1 MTATALN
8 TEQILWDL
16 ADTLVALHG
25 HEIRELAWS
34 YACKLAYD
42 GEEQSAEKA
51 LELIAE
57 FEQDIK
63 ERYEEED

>member
-1 MTATALN
+1 MTTTALN

-16 ADTLVALHG
+16 ADTLIALHND
-25 HEIRELAWS
+25 EIRELAWS
-34 YACKLAYD
+34 YACKLATD

-63 ERYEEED
+63 ERNEED